1 MIFLEPTRLYRMNPQ
16 PLVDDARRLPLDS
29 CFTLREGGD
38 LTLVSWGAS
47 VHETQQA
54 AERLA
59 QRGIEAEVIDVACL
73 KPLDLDTLEASV
85 RKTGRCVIVHE
96 APKSGGLGGKSP
108 RASTSASCSIC
119 GRRSSGSPRPISRR
133 RCTAWNRCTCPPWRT
148 SWRPATPCSAT
159 PEPRET
165 TMKHFKLPDLGEGL
179 QEAEIVEWHVK
190 AGDSVRADQRLVSVE
205 TAKALVD
212 IPAPYD
218 GVVGKLFGAEG
229 DILHVGEPLVGFEG
243 EEADAGTV
251 VGRLEGGGSALEDR
265 FFIGAAPSTREHLAP
280 RATPAVRQ
288 FARQQGVELAGL
300 SGSGPDG
307 LITRGDVEAAAQGAR
322 ERFGG
327 ERLRGVRRSM
337 ALNMARSHAE
347 VVPVTIYGDADLHR
361 WKTARDPLIRLA
373 QALAEAC
380 RAEPTLNA
388 WFDGASLSLKLHER
402 LDLGIAVDTPDGL
415 FVPVLRDVGARSAE
429 DLRAGMRRLR
439 EDVQARSIPPA
450 EMLGATLTLSNFG
463 TLFGRYANPVVVP
476 PQVAILGAGGIR
488 DEVVAWRGE
497 MAVHPILPLSLSF
510 DHRAATGGEAARFL
524 KVLVNALEQPDG

>member
-1 MIFLEPTRLYRMNPQ
+1 
-16 PLVDDARRLPLDS
+16 
-29 CFTLREGGD
+29 
-38 LTLVSWGAS
+38 
-47 VHETQQA
+47 
-54 AERLA
+54 
-59 QRGIEAEVIDVACL
+59 
-73 KPLDLDTLEASV
+73 
-85 RKTGRCVIVHE
+85 
-96 APKSGGLGGKSP
+96 
-108 RASTSASCSIC
+108 
-119 GRRSSGSPRPISRR
+119 
-133 RCTAWNRCTCPPWRT
+133 
-148 SWRPATPCSAT
+148 
-159 PEPRET
+159 
-165 TMKHFKLPDLGEGL
+165 MKHFKLPDLGEGL

-265 FFIGAAPSTREHLAP
+265 FFIGVAPSTREHLAP

-307 LITRGDVEAAAQGAR
+307 LITRADVEAAAQGAR

-497 MAVHPILPLSLSF
+497 MAIHPILPLSLTF

-524 KVLVNALEQPDG
+524 KVLVNALEQLDG

>member
-1 MIFLEPTRLYRMNPQ
+1 
-16 PLVDDARRLPLDS
+16 
-29 CFTLREGGD
+29 
-38 LTLVSWGAS
+38 
-47 VHETQQA
+47 
-54 AERLA
+54 
-59 QRGIEAEVIDVACL
+59 
-73 KPLDLDTLEASV
+73 
-85 RKTGRCVIVHE
+85 
-96 APKSGGLGGKSP
+96 
-108 RASTSASCSIC
+108 
-119 GRRSSGSPRPISRR
+119 
-133 RCTAWNRCTCPPWRT
+133 
-148 SWRPATPCSAT
+148 
-159 PEPRET
+159 
-165 TMKHFKLPDLGEGL
+165 
-179 QEAEIVEWHVK
+179 
-190 AGDSVRADQRLVSVE
+190 
-205 TAKALVD
+205 
-212 IPAPYD
+212 
-218 GVVGKLFGAEG
+218 
-229 DILHVGEPLVGFEG
+229 
-243 EEADAGTV
+243 
-251 VGRLEGGGSALEDR
+251 
-265 FFIGAAPSTREHLAP
+265 

-307 LITRGDVEAAAQGAR
+307 LITRADVEAAAQGTR

-497 MAVHPILPLSLSF
+497 MAIHPILPLSLSF

>member
-1 MIFLEPTRLYRMNPQ
+1 
-16 PLVDDARRLPLDS
+16 
-29 CFTLREGGD
+29 
-38 LTLVSWGAS
+38 
-47 VHETQQA
+47 
-54 AERLA
+54 
-59 QRGIEAEVIDVACL
+59 
-73 KPLDLDTLEASV
+73 
-85 RKTGRCVIVHE
+85 
-96 APKSGGLGGKSP
+96 
-108 RASTSASCSIC
+108 
-119 GRRSSGSPRPISRR
+119 
-133 RCTAWNRCTCPPWRT
+133 
-148 SWRPATPCSAT
+148 
-159 PEPRET
+159 
-165 TMKHFKLPDLGEGL
+165 MKHFKLPDLGEGL

-307 LITRGDVEAAAQGAR
+307 LITRADVEAAAQGAR

-347 VVPVTIYGDADLHR
+347 VVPVVIIGVASYLFFAPLGLGNSYLSLIVVHAVLGVPFVIITVSATLQGFNYNLVRAAASLGAPPLTTFFR
-361 WKTARDPLIRLA
+361 VTLPLIA
-373 QALAEAC
+373 PGVISGALFA
-380 RAEPTLNA
+380 
-388 WFDGASLSLKLHER
+388 F
-402 LDLGIAVDTPDGL
+402 
-415 FVPVLRDVGARSAE
+415 
-429 DLRAGMRRLR
+429 
-439 EDVQARSIPPA
+439 
-450 EMLGATLTLSNFG
+450 ATSF
-463 TLFGRYANPVVVP
+463 
-476 PQVAILGAGGIR
+476 
-488 DEVVAWRGE
+488 DEVVVTLFLAGPE
-497 MAVHPILPLSLSF
+497 QATLPRQMFSGIRENLSPTIAA
-510 DHRAATGGEAARFL
+510 AATLLIGFS
-524 KVLVNALEQPDG
+524 VLLLLTLEWLRGRSEKMRTAQPGA